1 MARAIPGTGA
11 LKAFEAAGRHLN
23 FTRAAEELHVTPAAI
38 SHQIKEF
45 EDQLGQRL
53 IERTSRSMRLTPAG
67 EILHAAVGEAL
78 DGLTRAQARMQ
89 RGRNS
94 TRLKVSA
101 STSIAAK
108 WLVPR
113 LDEYMKIATG
123 AEIQLDVSDR
133 VRDFVQ
139 DDIDLAIRFGNGH
152 YPGFRA
158 DRLFDN
164 TIFPVCSPALLK
176 SKKPLQHPRDLLQH
190 RLIHV
195 EWSGQG
201 VTWPNWRMWMLAAG
215 VEDYNETGG
224 LYLDNSG
231 LALQAAVDGQGVALG
246 DSSLVSDD
254 LAAGLLVQPFALT
267 IKGPPQFAYYLVS
280 LNERQDDPLVRSF
293 REWILDEAAR
303 TPLVK

>member
-1 MARAIPGTGA
+1 MARFIPGTGS
-11 LKAFEAAGRHLN
+11 LRAFEAAGRHLN
-23 FTRAAEELHVTPAAI
+23 FTRAAEELHLTPAAI

-53 IERTSRSMRLTPAG
+53 LERTSRSMRLTPAG

-78 DGLTRAQARMQ
+78 EGLGRAAGRLQ
-89 RGRNS
+89 RERDTS
-94 TRLKVSA
+94 RLKVSA
-101 STSIAAK
+101 STSVAAK

-113 LDEYMKIATG
+113 LDDYMKISPRADV
-123 AEIQLDVSDR
+123 QLDVSDR
-133 VRDFVQ
+133 VRDFTQ
-139 DDIDLAIRFGNGH
+139 DDIDVAIRFGNGH

-164 TIFPVCSPALLK
+164 TIFPVCSPALLA

-215 VEDYNETGG
+215 VSDFNETRG
-224 LYLDNSG
+224 LHLDNSG

-254 LAAGLLVQPFALT
+254 LAAGRLVQPFALT
-267 IKGPPQFAYYLVS
+267 IKGPPQFAYYVIS
-280 LNERQDDPLVRSF
+280 RMETQNDPLIRSF

>member
-1 MARAIPGTGA
+1 MARFIPGTGS

-23 FTRAAEELHVTPAAI
+23 FTRAAEELHVTPAAV

-53 IERTSRSMRLTPAG
+53 FERTSRAMRLTPAG
-67 EILHAAVGEAL
+67 EILHEAVKEAL
-78 DGLTRAQARMQ
+78 EGLTRALARMQ
-89 RGRNS
+89 RARNAN
-94 TRLKVSA
+94 RLKVSA

-113 LDEYMKIATG
+113 LDDYMKIAPGT
-123 AEIQLDVSDR
+123 EVQLDVSDR

-152 YPGFRA
+152 YPGSRS

-164 TIFPVCSPALLK
+164 TIFPVCSPALVTSKNPLK
-176 SKKPLQHPRDLLQH
+176 HPRDLMQH

-201 VTWPNWRMWMLAAG
+201 ITWPNWRMWMLAAG
-215 VEDYNETGG
+215 VEDYNEAGG

-231 LALQAAVDGQGVALG
+231 LALQAAIDGQGVALG

-254 LAAGLLVQPFALT
+254 LAAGRLVQPFALT
-267 IKGPPQFAYYLVS
+267 IKGPPQFAYHLVS
-280 LNERQDDPLVRSF
+280 PAERQNDPLVRSF

>member
-1 MARAIPGTGA
+1 MARFIPGTGS

-23 FTRAAEELHVTPAAI
+23 FTRAAEELHVTPAAV

-53 IERTSRSMRLTPAG
+53 FERTSRAMRLTPAG
-67 EILHAAVGEAL
+67 EILHEAVKEAL
-78 DGLTRAQARMQ
+78 EGLTRALARMQ
-89 RGRNS
+89 RARNAN
-94 TRLKVSA
+94 RLKVSG

-113 LDEYMKIATG
+113 LDDYMKIAPGT
-123 AEIQLDVSDR
+123 EVQLDVSDR

-152 YPGFRA
+152 YPGSRS

-164 TIFPVCSPALLK
+164 TIFPVCSPALVTSKNPLK
-176 SKKPLQHPRDLLQH
+176 HPRDLMQH

-201 VTWPNWRMWMLAAG
+201 ITWPNWRMWMLAAG
-215 VEDYNETGG
+215 VEDYNEAGG

-231 LALQAAVDGQGVALG
+231 LALQAAIDGQGVALG

-254 LAAGLLVQPFALT
+254 LAAGRLVQPFALT
-267 IKGPPQFAYYLVS
+267 IKGPPQFAYHLVS
-280 LNERQDDPLVRSF
+280 PAERQNDPLVRSF